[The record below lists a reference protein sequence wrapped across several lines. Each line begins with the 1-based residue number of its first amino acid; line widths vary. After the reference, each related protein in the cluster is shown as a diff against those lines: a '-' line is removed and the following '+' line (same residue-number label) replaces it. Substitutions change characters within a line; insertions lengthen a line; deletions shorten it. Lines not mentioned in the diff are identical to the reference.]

1 MPYFSRLG
9 DVGKKQTIR
18 PCHANDLPWRPAGNQ
33 KNSPE
38 YISLTTLIFTV
49 NFRVMHT
56 RTLKI
61 LKSAF
66 FLFGPRGVGKS
77 TWVKENFQHARVID
91 LLPPAESLKYAK
103 DPSLLSASIK
113 TETRD
118 TWIVI
123 DEIQKV
129 PALLD
134 EVHHL
139 MENEGYERF
148 ALTGSSAR
156 KLKRGAANLL
166 GGRAIVK
173 AMYPFTSREL
183 DFQLDPETVLQYG
196 LLPLS
201 VNAEDEEQKE
211 AFLRSYLVTYIN
223 EEVKAEGFVR
233 NIGHF
238 SRFLDIAAL
247 VAGTR
252 INVSGL
258 ARDAGIGRD
267 TVQGYFSIF
276 EDTLLGSYLPA
287 YKPRAKIKEV
297 SKPKF
302 YWFDPGVLNVAA
314 GAFDQPMPKDWH
326 GVLLEHWIHH
336 ELQAY
341 LDYGLIKGSLGYWR
355 TPSGSEVDFIWW
367 YGDKT
372 IGIEVKSS
380 KKFRK
385 EYLKGLKSLKESMS
399 LHGAYL
405 VYPGSE
411 ELLIDD
417 IRIMPV
423 MDFLRQLHEG
433 RILG

>member
-1 MPYFSRLG
+1 MY
-9 DVGKKQTIR
+9 
-18 PCHANDLPWRPAGNQ
+18 
-33 KNSPE
+33 
-38 YISLTTLIFTV
+38 
-49 NFRVMHT
+49 T

-61 LKSAF
+61 PGTSF
-66 FLFGPRGVGKS
+66 FLFGPRGIGKS
-77 TWVKENFQHARVID
+77 TWVKENFQDARIID
-91 LLPPAESLKYAK
+91 LLTTAESLKYTK
-103 DPSLLSASIK
+103 DPGRLSAVIK
-113 TETRD
+113 TEPRD
-118 TWIVI
+118 KWIVI

-183 DFQLDPETVLQYG
+183 DFRLDPEAVLQYG

-201 VNAEDEEQKE
+201 VNSEDEEQKE

-223 EEVKAEGFVR
+223 EEIKSEGFVR

-238 SRFLDIAAL
+238 ARFLDVASL

-267 TVQGYFSIF
+267 TVEGYFSIF
-276 EDTLLGSYLPA
+276 EDTLLGGYLPA

-302 YWFDPGVLNVAA
+302 FWFDPGVLNVAA
-314 GAFDQPMPKDWH
+314 GAFDQPMPRDWK
-326 GVLLEHWIHH
+326 GILLEHWIHH
-336 ELQAY
+336 ELRAY

-355 TPSGSEVDFIWW
+355 TTSGSEVDFIWW
-367 YGDKT
+367 YGEKT
-372 IGIEVKSS
+372 VGIEVKSS
-380 KKFRK
+380 KIFRK
-385 EYLKGLKSLKESMS
+385 EYLKGLKSLKEGMTT
-399 LHGAYL
+399 HGAYL
-405 VYPGSE
+405 VYLGSE
-411 ELLIDD
+411 KLIIDD
-417 IRIMPV
+417 IMIMPV

-433 RILG
+433 HILG